1 MRISDVDQNRKIVFY
16 GENHTDTDEVEN
28 IREKIIKLN
37 PDVILHELYWE
48 DKEFYHKVLPNTD
61 VIPLEDEVEDN
72 DDLKSQFKKREESM
86 IDHLNS
92 AIYNDYSVIAVVV
105 GDTHLRTIETDELGQ
120 VSPLVRWASDNGV
133 RIVRSDNKE
142 IE

>member
-1 MRISDVDQNRKIVFY
+1 MC
-16 GENHTDTDEVEN
+16 
-28 IREKIIKLN
+28 IR
-37 PDVILHELYWE
+37 DS
-48 DKEFYHKVLPNTD
+48 HKVLPNTD